1 MKRIMQNAF
10 TLLLII
16 GVAAGLY
23 SAKGWNPATALFP
36 RVIGF
41 PMLALLA
48 VILAVDIT
56 RGRRQKE
63 NGETDGDSGT
73 EYSTETYRTAIYFGW
88 LIGFGVLIWAIG
100 IVYSIP
106 IYVFSYL
113 KIVAKYNWLKS
124 SIYAAAAMA
133 AIILLFEYAF
143 QVAWPE
149 GALLSIMSA

>member
-1 MKRIMQNAF
+1 MQNAF

-23 SAKGWNPATALFP
+23 AARGWNPTTALFP
-36 RVIGF
+36 RLIGF
-41 PMLALLA
+41 PMLAVLA
-48 VILAVDIT
+48 VILALDIK
-56 RGRRQKE
+56 RGRRQKD
-63 NGETDGDSGT
+63 NGETDSDSGMK
-73 EYSTETYRTAIYFGW
+73 YSAETYRTAIYLGW

-124 SIYAAAAMA
+124 SIYAAAALA
-133 AIILLFEYAF
+133 VITLLFEYAF
-143 QVAWPE
+143 QIAWPE

>member
-48 VILAVDIT
+48 VILAADIT

-63 NGETDGDSGT
+63 NGETD
-73 EYSTETYRTAIYFGW
+73 A
-88 LIGFGVLIWAIG
+88 
-100 IVYSIP
+100 
-106 IYVFSYL
+106 
-113 KIVAKYNWLKS
+113 
-124 SIYAAAAMA
+124 
-133 AIILLFEYAF
+133 
-143 QVAWPE
+143 
-149 GALLSIMSA
+149 